1 MLDIAI
7 AYPDGPGDVRSLQ
20 TWLGRLHGRKIARL
34 VVLGKTEGPATL
46 NDFSRDVAQ
55 AAIDA
60 AIAEAAG
67 DLSSRAWRLF
77 STGCEGIASP
87 ITVMMADISEPRP
100 SAEARGLAIGVAR
113 SGPLPSFPRCGL
125 EHIDAAAATVRTAMD
140 DAGLRHD
147 QVALVLIKSPILAP
161 GCVPADAPAGRRHAG
176 STGSSRGAAALGA
189 AIALEETDRSALS
202 ADPVG
207 RDAAFGTRIMAFSGI
222 ETQSIEVV
230 VLGERPGGDPR
241 WGIVGRL
248 MSDWL
253 DTEAISHMRRATG
266 KPELIFFKAGIAPDG
281 RLSGRRTTVFTSDL
295 SADKHLRAAASGFLT
310 AHFGNT
316 ATFISGGAEHQAPP
330 GGCICAALCRRN

>member
-176 STGSSRGAAALGA
+176 
-189 AIALEETDRSALS
+189 
-202 ADPVG
+202 
-207 RDAAFGTRIMAFSGI
+207 TRIMAFSGI